1 MYTWKYVHV
10 IFSKIYIYNCLRM
23 NGTQDKNVTY
33 IYSFY
38 ALVELLAFG
47 LEGLL
52 CRHNEPVSEQ
62 HDGPKTKGFFV
73 FHDNGA
79 GF

>member
-1 MYTWKYVHV
+1 
-10 IFSKIYIYNCLRM
+10 M
-23 NGTQDKNVTY
+23 NGTQDKYVTY
-33 IYSFY
+33 IYIC

-62 HDGPKTKGFFV
+62 HDGLKTKGFLYFTITVREFSPVHSRVIDCHDYATLVDGV
-73 FHDNGA
+73 F
-79 GF
+79 